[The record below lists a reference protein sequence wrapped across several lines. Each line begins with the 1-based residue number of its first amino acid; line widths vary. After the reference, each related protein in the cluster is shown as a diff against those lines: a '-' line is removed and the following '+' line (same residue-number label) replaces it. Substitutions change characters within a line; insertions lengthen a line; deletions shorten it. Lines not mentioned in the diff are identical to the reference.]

1 MYIYVYIS
9 IYIHADIDVYIHTY
23 LYTYIHYITWHD
35 MAWHYNTLHY
45 ITLHFTSLHYTALHY
60 TTLHT
65 YICIYIC
72 VFIFMYTYIFLKY
85 VCRTCAVLISRTD
98 GDLGRLSCTRVRS
111 TLRCRH
117 TQRINLFLWVG
128 DGQTSRE
135 WAPDTQRDH
144 CWGFVAACAAIP
156 CRIFRWLVS
165 LVVLTPILKLEKQ
178 LLSARLIFNDE
189 VTVGIRFFFEIN
201 SLL

>member
-1 MYIYVYIS
+1 MYTYIH
-9 IYIHADIDVYIHTY
+9 IYIHT
-23 LYTYIHYITWHD
+23 LHYITWHD

-60 TTLHT
+60 TT
-65 YICIYIC
+65 YIHMYIYIC
-72 VFIFMYTYIFLKY
+72 VCVYINVYIHIFKH
-85 VCRTCAVLISRTD
+85 VCRSCALLISRTD

-117 TQRINLFLWVG
+117 TQRINLFLWVR

-165 LVVLTPILKLEKQ
+165 LLILTPTPGILKLEKQ
-178 LLSARLIFNDE
+178 LFSAHLVFND
-189 VTVGIRFFFEIN
+189 
-201 SLL
+201 